1 VATIPKLA
9 IISLIIVI
17 LTLMLPGC
25 NRMNQTGRD
34 FKGNYPYIEYNN
46 VIQLYL
52 PRYFNDETGCVTASS
67 INDENFQLVNDFR
80 LTTQPKVGFVLLVKS
95 NRLVGTFGVENM
107 DLFWFDEEQG
117 KWVEIEFSV
126 ENPDLLK
133 DGDIFQQRKYLELG
147 NKKCNFF
154 PDEPVYIVP
163 NGQVSWA
170 EGKYRLFIIGYELSD
185 LGEFPSTIIGD
196 YVDFTLIG
204 D

>member
-1 VATIPKLA
+1 
-9 IISLIIVI
+9 
-17 LTLMLPGC
+17 
-25 NRMNQTGRD
+25 MNQTGRD

-46 VIQLYL
+46 VIRLYL

-117 KWVEIEFSV
+117 NWIEIEFSV

-133 DGDIFQQRKYLELG
+133 DGDILQQGKYLELG
-147 NKKCNFF
+147 SKKCNFF
-154 PDEPVYIVP
+154 PDEPVYIIP
-163 NGQVSWA
+163 NGQGSWV
-170 EGKYRLFIIGYELSD
+170 EGKYRLFIIGYELNEI
-185 LGEFPSTIIGD
+185 GEFPSAIIGD
-196 YVDFTLIG
+196 YVDFTLVSE
-204 D
+204 